1 MTTGDWHIPSHLLER
16 YLDGTLDPVNVMSLE
31 AHLVRCARCR
41 TAVPADGAWLA
52 TSWERI
58 AAEVTAPRPPVTE
71 HLLRRAG
78 VPGHLARLLAATP
91 ALTRAWAAAVAAA
104 LGFAV
109 AAAHLAEHGFL
120 AFLTLAPVLPTA
132 GIALAYGRRTDPAH
146 ETYAA
151 TPMAGAPLLLVRSVS
166 VLVTAVALTALAV
179 PLLPASAMSPTMSPA
194 AWAWLLPALALTS
207 GCLALATRVPLPLA
221 AVVLGGGWVAVVTV
235 AGVATDDRTLPF
247 GPAAQALY
255 GCAVA
260 LLTLVLYVRRHRLD
274 PAEPR

>member
-1 MTTGDWHIPSHLLER
+1 MTTGDWHIPPGLLER
-16 YLDGTLDPVNVMSLE
+16 YLDGSLDPVGVMSVE

-41 TAVPADGAWLA
+41 TAVPADGGWLA

-58 AAEVTAPRPPVTE
+58 AAEVAAPAPPLTE
-71 HLLRRAG
+71 RLLRGAG

-91 ALTRAWAAAVAAA
+91 ALSRAWAAAVAVA

-109 AAAHLAEHGFL
+109 AAAHLAGHGFL

-132 GIALAYGRRTDPAH
+132 GIALAYGRRIDPAH

-151 TPMAGAPLLLVRSVS
+151 TPMAGAPLLLVRS
-166 VLVTAVALTALAV
+166 TAVLLTALALTALAV
-179 PLLPASAMSPTMSPA
+179 PLLPAATMPSV
-194 AWAWLLPALALTS
+194 AWAWLLPALTMTS

-221 AVVLGGGWVAVVTV
+221 AVTLGGGWVAVVT
-235 AGVATDDRTLPF
+235 GVGAVTGDRTLPF
-247 GPAAQALY
+247 RPGAQVLY

-260 LLTLVLYVRRHRLD
+260 LLTLVLYVRRHLLD